1 MKGRTI
7 LIMLAQSVPLAARLL
22 PLLAAEEVPAQARW
36 EREYASGRWSY
47 LGNIDELAHY
57 SVIVGYYAFLKPAG
71 ACSTSAGR
79 RDPPDPAVAPRLLP
93 ISRHRFRRRRDPE
106 GGAAG

>member
-57 SVIVGYYAFLKPAG
+57 SVIVGYYAFLKPGGSVLDVGWAKG
-71 ACSTSAGR
+71 TSRPGCRPTATADISASISPPVRSTG
-79 RDPPDPAVAPRLLP
+79 
-93 ISRHRFRRRRDPE
+93 
-106 GGAAG
+106 